1 MSLKVPLFFMLYYF
15 LRFWVRLA
23 LRVFYKK
30 IQVRNAHLLKT
41 PSPLIVV
48 SNHPNTLMDPLIVA
62 SLFPQPLFF
71 LANASL
77 FRGKW
82 KKKLFDILGLIPIYR
97 KQDVRKVNEKP
108 DNKAIFAK
116 CYEYLAKGA
125 SILIFPEG
133 TSFVERRL
141 REIKTGTAR
150 IALGAEAEHNFDL
163 GLSIVS
169 LGINYSHPT
178 NFRSEV
184 FVSIGEPIHAKDFA
198 ELFGQK
204 EGEAVDK
211 MTDKIRETLENNMI
225 ITQDQEED
233 QTVSQLEHIYQPY
246 VAQQLGLS
254 ERNLEEKFDLTRKL
268 IEALRFFEANE
279 NAKTQT
285 LKEKLKEY
293 TTDLAK
299 SGLRDNLLAN
309 SQKTNPLF
317 LALGAFFLLLGF
329 PFFLYGL
336 LNNYIPYKLPFQIA
350 KRTTSEI
357 EFWAA
362 IMMLSGSILFIIFYT
377 LQIGLFY
384 YFSEPVP
391 TFLYALSLPLSGF
404 FALFYVKKAKN
415 WFDHNRL
422 RKAWRNKPN
431 LVQNLVRI
439 RQEILDELESFRN
452 KG

>member
-1 MSLKVPLFFMLYYF
+1 MLYHF

-30 IQVRNAHLLKT
+30 IQVRNAHFLKT

-62 SLFPQPLFF
+62 ALFPQPLFF

-82 KKKLFDILGLIPIYR
+82 KKKLFAILGLIPIYR
-97 KQDVRKVNEKP
+97 KQDVRNAGEKP

-116 CYEYLAKGA
+116 CYEYLGKGA
-125 SILIFPEG
+125 SILIFSEG

-150 IALGAEAEHNFDL
+150 MALGAEAEHNFNL

-211 MTDKIRETLENNMI
+211 LTEKIRQTLENNMI
-225 ITQDQEED
+225 ITKDHEED
-233 QTVSQLEHIYQPY
+233 VIVSQLEHIYQPY

-254 ERNLEEKFDLTRKL
+254 ERNLEEKFDLIRKL
-268 IEALRFFEANE
+268 IEALQFFEENE
-279 NAKTQT
+279 NAKIQI

-293 TTDLAK
+293 TTDLEK
-299 SGLRDNLLAN
+299 SGLRDNLLGN
-309 SQKTNPLF
+309 SQKPNAFSLIFWAFSLF
-317 LALGAFFLLLGF
+317 LGF
-329 PFFLYGL
+329 PFFLYGFV
-336 LNNYIPYKLPFQIA
+336 NNYIPYKLPFQIA
-350 KRTTSEI
+350 KRLTSDI

-362 IMMLSGSILFIIFYT
+362 IMMLSGLVLFLIFYFF
-377 LQIGLFY
+377 QIGLFY
-384 YFSEPVP
+384 YFAEPLS
-391 TFLYALSLPLSGF
+391 TFLYALSLPISGF
-404 FALFYVKKAKN
+404 FALFYAEKAQN

-422 RKAWRNKPN
+422 RKEWANKPDF
-431 LVQNLVRI
+431 VQNLARI
-439 RQEILDELESFRN
+439 RQEILDELEDFR
-452 KG
+452 KKA